1 MNSDGYTDLI
11 TGGLGNV
18 GCWLKNPASQT
29 FIWQADAC
37 GLIVD
42 GDAWVSSIETLD
54 VNDDGVGD
62 IWLNLMSRRGNGW
75 VGKPNAL
82 WLSSNARYVRGADFL
97 KSSPPSHASFASSLL
112 DLDRDGVSEII
123 VSNLDGPIEIW
134 RQIRGFPLVESR
146 EYFGIEPV
154 ALPQTAVLAG
164 AIRGRPFL
172 ALNAVDGPIT
182 YEFVENNKP
191 QKTRRVSGVK

>member
-1 MNSDGYTDLI
+1 MAWLKSHSGPTMRLPTQGWTALATVDVNSDGYTDLI

-97 KSSPPSHASFASSLL
+97 KSSPPHTPRSPQVYSILTAMVC
-112 DLDRDGVSEII
+112 RDHC
-123 VSNLDGPIEIW
+123 LKF
-134 RQIRGFPLVESR
+134 R
-146 EYFGIEPV
+146 
-154 ALPQTAVLAG
+154 
-164 AIRGRPFL
+164 RP
-172 ALNAVDGPIT
+172 
-182 YEFVENNKP
+182 Y
-191 QKTRRVSGVK
+191 